1 MKNDSQST
9 FSLGT
14 SRRECTRM
22 RNRRRSA
29 EGAERRRQVPLS
41 AHSEWKVSPDRTDPV
56 EVLMGQG
63 KTRDPGTASDQVR
76 AGESY
81 SPPGANRNRKFVDS
95 LLEGNGFELPVRE
108 RCKRGL
114 RRKSPASAACRRRS
128 SAAAVGSHK
137 LRLQAKSR
145 NRTLIA
151 HETGTSN
158 PPPSGGESNELQPAT
173 VTFQEDAE
181 VPTANPRNLPCGVA
195 QECALR
201 VAGLVRVHVPL
212 PAQWD

>member
-1 MKNDSQST
+1 MLLDFAGLCRPYLPGLAAIPAQNPG
-9 FSLGT
+9 FSRNQGEI
-14 SRRECTRM
+14 RRE
-22 RNRRRSA
+22 
-29 EGAERRRQVPLS
+29 
-41 AHSEWKVSPDRTDPV
+41 TDC
-56 EVLMGQG
+56 
-63 KTRDPGTASDQVR
+63 
-76 AGESY
+76 
-81 SPPGANRNRKFVDS
+81 

-137 LRLQAKSR
+137 LRRQAKSR